1 MKYLQL
7 IILLVLTI
15 FLATPAIA
23 GQGRHGDSYYAY
35 SSYGDRVDRHLDR
48 KGDQIQHRFEHKA
61 MRAESKGKY
70 HKADRMRAKGE
81 RINRHLDRKGNRIHA
96 AYDRRHSPQY
106 RHHYKAPR
114 VIYRSP
120 ILYDSYFGVVI
131 NQPGLTIGWGW
142 YD

>member
-23 GQGRHGDSYYAY
+23 DQGRHGKGYDAY
-35 SSYGDRVDRHLDR
+35 SNYGERVDRHLDR

-70 HKADRMRAKGE
+70 DKADRMRAKGE
-81 RINRHLDRKGNRIHA
+81 RVNRHLDRRGDRIHA
-96 AYDRRHSPQY
+96 AYDHRYTHQHRHY
-106 RHHYKAPR
+106 NTAPR
-114 VIYRSP
+114 VIHRSP
-120 ILYDSYFGVVI
+120 APYDTYFGLVI
-131 NQPGLTIGWGW
+131 NQPGLMIGWGF